1 MFDFRNIPNALL
13 SHYIRPSL
21 PNRTESEVVT
31 PQPVQ
36 RVPDAVTRGPFNA
49 LGYGTGVLVD
59 GAQQAAAQGIR
70 GAILANQFKNR
81 VANSAAQ
88 GIISAAGATAD
99 GYNEQQG
106 NNIRTMDQVTGAL
119 SRGPVYDPAAQVSA
133 GALTMDQATASAPRG
148 AIGAPGVLSAD
159 QIVNTAD
166 QAEADV
172 AAAAGVA
179 SQQPGTRSSAMDP
192 NSAVAGAEA
201 KTGNARGSQMGMG
214 FRPGDLTRIGLAM
227 IGNSGAGLTSAMG
240 AAGQT
245 LGQVQNERRAEEE
258 AARLAAERKEE
269 AELERQQAIEIARAR
284 ASQQSSASQE
294 DREKAIM
301 DTQNTMFSYQ
311 QAMTAL
317 IEAEEA
323 GGNLTGIGGMAK
335 SWIDALT
342 GNDDAAR
349 RLILERVKV
358 DDALLRV
365 ANTKGAIS
373 NKEMQL
379 FLAPA
384 PKNWQD
390 EATWKKWLE
399 ERYDAAQNVLNRLQ
413 NNVVLPESER
423 FGRLDGLS
431 LEASIRLTRQDLEDN
446 NQAAP
451 VSAEDTLLSDADA
464 IVG

>member
-1 MFDFRNIPNALL
+1 
-13 SHYIRPSL
+13 
-21 PNRTESEVVT
+21 
-31 PQPVQ
+31 
-36 RVPDAVTRGPFNA
+36 
-49 LGYGTGVLVD
+49 
-59 GAQQAAAQGIR
+59 
-70 GAILANQFKNR
+70 
-81 VANSAAQ
+81 
-88 GIISAAGATAD
+88 
-99 GYNEQQG
+99 
-106 NNIRTMDQVTGAL
+106 MDQVTGAL

-148 AIGAPGVLSAD
+148 ATGAPGVLSAD

-179 SQQPGTRSSAMDP
+179 SQQPGARSSAMDP

-294 DREKAIM
+294 DNQEAIM
-301 DTQNTMFSYQ
+301 DIQDTMFSYQ

-317 IEAEEA
+317 ID
-323 GGNLTGIGGMAK
+323 GGDLTGVMGMAK
-335 SWIDALT
+335 GIIDNFT
-342 GNDDAAR
+342 GNEDAAR
-349 RLILERVKV
+349 RLVLEKVKV

-390 EATWKKWLE
+390 ESIWMAWLE
-399 ERYDAAQNVLNRLQ
+399 ARYNAAENMLYRLQ
-413 NNVVLPESER
+413 NNIVLPESER
-423 FGRLDGLS
+423 FGRIAGLS
-431 LEASIRLTRQDLEDN
+431 LEASIRLAREDAADGQDN

-451 VSAEDTLLSDADA
+451 ASAEDTLLSDADA